1 MKSDVNTAELEID
14 KNPENDKNL
23 GENKSNKE
31 FNEKTIN
38 KNYKDHN
45 RSKGRFIIKFVD
57 RKIIT
62 DWTQKIFQCYDD
74 CCHSNP
80 AAVYSIFP
88 ALQLQF
94 LQWLSEINENSKNN
108 LTNL

>member
-23 GENKSNKE
+23 GENQSNKE

-38 KNYKDHN
+38 KSYKDHN
-45 RSKGRFIIKFVD
+45 RSKGRFNIKFVD

-62 DWTQKIFQCYDD
+62 DWTQKIFQCYEIFVL
-74 CCHSNP
+74 NLIE
-80 AAVYSIFP
+80 SIWIK
-88 ALQLQF
+88 ACKTIRIK
-94 LQWLSEINENSKNN
+94 SIIKNN
-108 LTNL
+108 NLFELSWAK